1 MENLKSKMKTISN
14 NRQDFSFLSKL
25 NVSPVITARY
35 SMYMWCLLFNRD
47 IEPKHNYRD
56 KFFTIL
62 NYEFERFLNSQNDL
76 LLLEAPPRT
85 GKTEFDINI
94 FLCWLLGSKSNN
106 RFLITVSNR
115 MLKVSLRKKIERV
128 LRSPLFAS
136 VFPDV
141 NIEICNESHISLTN
155 GNEVSLTT
163 TYSMTPIGVGFHWIF
178 LIDFLVS
185 ETMSSEANR
194 MQAFEQLEGI
204 LSRTEHTPATKILV
218 DNQRLGL
225 VDLSAFMTHRYDE
238 MGLKYHRITL
248 PYLFEQDWK
257 HEKLPIMFK
266 KGEYLVSRFNDFE
279 RMKVIAR
286 VGNYRFDTEFQ
297 QKPRRPEGDLVKRE
311 MFMFYNQNDLE
322 NIQFKNG
329 FMTTDNAY
337 EDKKK
342 SDYNVYCFW
351 LVDEHDNLYLI
362 DMLRKKMKGIL
373 AEKLLWSFYCKWKEG
388 LKNGGAGIIK
398 ILIENTTNTKLTVQK
413 YKNGF
418 YIGNEKVMFGSLIKE
433 LPRKSQKFVRFKQAI
448 PFIESGKLYLPNNE
462 VKIDGIND
470 VKKEIIDPLIR
481 ECEEMREDDSH
492 EHDDIVDNVI
502 DAINECQILRS
513 QTEVEIIYDNFI

>member
-1 MENLKSKMKTISN
+1 MKEIN
-14 NRQDFSFLSKL
+14 KIGQDFSFLENLK
-25 NVSPVITARY
+25 VSPYITARY
-35 SMYMWCLLFNRD
+35 SMYMWCLLFNKD

-62 NYEFERFLNSQNDL
+62 NYEFENFLHSKNDL

-94 FLCWLLGSKSNN
+94 FLCWLLGSQRNN

-155 GNEVSLTT
+155 GNEISLTT

-185 ETMSSEANR
+185 ETMTSEANR
-194 MQAFEQLEGI
+194 MQAFQQLEGI

-225 VDLSAFMTHRYDE
+225 QDLSAFMTARYDE

-248 PYLFEQDWK
+248 PYQFDENWR
-257 HEKLPIMFK
+257 HEKLPILFK

-286 VGNYRFDTEFQ
+286 VGLYRFDTEFQ
-297 QKPRRPEGDLVKRE
+297 QKPRRPEGDLVRRE
-311 MFMFYNQNDLE
+311 MFMLYKQEDLQNIE
-322 NIQFKNG
+322 FKTG
-329 FMTTDNAY
+329 FITTDNAY
-337 EDKKK
+337 ENKKR

-351 LVDEHDNLYLI
+351 LVDYNNNLYLI
-362 DMLRKKMKGIL
+362 DMMRKKMIGIMT
-373 AEKLLWSFYCKWKEG
+373 EKLLWSFYTKWKDG
-388 LKNGGAGIIK
+388 LKNGGPGVNR
-398 ILIENTTNTKLTVQK
+398 ILIENTTNTKITIQK
-413 YKNGF
+413 YKLGF
-418 YIGNEKVMFGSLIKE
+418 YIGEERVAFGSLLKE
-433 LPRKSQKFVRFKQAI
+433 LPRRANKFSRFKQAI
-448 PFIESGKLYLPNNE
+448 PFIEVGKLYLPSHD
-462 VKIDGIND
+462 VKIEGILD
-470 VKKEIIDPLIR
+470 PKAEITDLLIK
-481 ECEEMREDDSH
+481 ECEEMREDESQ
-492 EHDDIVDNVI
+492 EHDDIVDNVV
-502 DAINECQILRS
+502 DAINEANKG
-513 QTEVEIIYDNFI
+513 EITNEIKVSSDFI